1 METLATEASPIVST
15 GDRTEADDTSL
26 QLVACSTLV
35 LLAGGAWSWQL
46 ESFYELV
53 RLSISINFAA
63 AD

>member
-1 METLATEASPIVST
+1 METLATEASPIAST
-15 GDRTEADDTSL
+15 RDRPETNDTDL
-26 QLVACSTLV
+26 QLFACSTLV
-35 LLAGGAWSWQL
+35 LLAGGACSWQL